1 MKKYRIEWITLFV
14 GLIWFFG
21 AGYVFI
27 SYLGGTLGDFAVPR
41 IVGWIY
47 DLFGII
53 PGTIV
58 QWIFSI
64 ILIVR
69 SFRKNH
75 YTEIQNYDNEDD
87 DDDDEE

>member
-1 MKKYRIEWITLFV
+1 MKKYRIEWITLVV

-27 SYLGGTLGDFAVPR
+27 SR